1 MLRLEPNM
9 SLFVKW
15 LGFKQQKKSK
25 RYLVPTLYYKH
36 IEKKN
41 DLILIP
47 KSPPLYIKENRFRE
61 IKQLLQVC
69 RASKK

>member
-1 MLRLEPNM
+1 M